1 MSRIPQHLREA
12 SDDLREERRVEA
24 PPPREE
30 APREEALERAAKEL
44 GVTYEELRS
53 ACEY

>member
-1 MSRIPQHLREA
+1 M
-12 SDDLREERRVEA
+12 REEQRVEE
-24 PPPREE
+24 PREE